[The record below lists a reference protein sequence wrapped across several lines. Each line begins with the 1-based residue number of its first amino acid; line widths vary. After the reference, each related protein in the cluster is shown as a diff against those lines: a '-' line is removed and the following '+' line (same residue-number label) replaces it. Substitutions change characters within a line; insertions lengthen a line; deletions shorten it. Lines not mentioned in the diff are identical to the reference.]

1 MLRTPV
7 FLYYNIVLGVKH
19 NKFKTSIMK
28 QITIDLTLSTA
39 REWYKGGNEYLRKM
53 ALTAYSIEDLT
64 GWPTTLEDAA
74 KSIL

>member
-1 MLRTPV
+1 
-7 FLYYNIVLGVKH
+7 
-19 NKFKTSIMK
+19 MK

-39 REWYKGGNEYLRKM
+39 REWHKGGNEYLRKM

-74 KSIL
+74 KKHTMM